1 MVIIQLKYQNQQ
13 ANLCL
18 KPIKQWKLK
27 IHSLSLCIL
36 NTKGRY
42 RMSNL
47 TYKDAGVDIEEGA
60 LAVEKMKSYVKDT
73 FTKGV
78 LGGLGGFGGMFE
90 LDLTGYTKPVL
101 VSGTDG
107 VGTKLKI
114 SILKD
119 QHDTVG
125 IDLVAMCVNDILV
138 QGAKPL
144 FFLDYIATGKLE
156 SDKIADLVKGI
167 AEGCKQSGAALIGGE
182 TAEMPGFY
190 AADEYDMAGFTVGI
204 VDKDKIIDGSTI
216 EAGDV
221 LIGMPSTGVH
231 SNGYSLVRKLF
242 FDKLALDI
250 NDHVDALNC
259 TVGEALITPT
269 KIYVSEVLKV
279 LEEIAVKGMVHV
291 TGGGFIENIPRIL
304 PEGLGAKI
312 EMNSWPKLPL
322 FDFIQTEGNIETVE
336 MFKTFNMG
344 IGFIMI
350 VRAEDVDQTLKLVSS
365 LDEKAYVIGT
375 VSDSQGVELC

>member
-1 MVIIQLKYQNQQ
+1 MYFT
-13 ANLCL
+13 
-18 KPIKQWKLK
+18 
-27 IHSLSLCIL
+27 S
-36 NTKGRY
+36 KGWY
-42 RMSNL
+42 VMSQL

-60 LAVEKMKSYVKDT
+60 LAVEKMKSYVKET

-190 AADEYDMAGFTVGI
+190 SADEYDMAGFTVGI
-204 VDKDKIIDGSTI
+204 VEKDKIIDGSTI
-216 EAGDV
+216 TPGDV
-221 LIGMPSTGVH
+221 MIGLPSTGVH

-242 FDKLALDI
+242 FDKLQLKI
-250 NDHVDALNC
+250 NDHVEALGC

-269 KIYVSEVLKV
+269 KIYVNSVLSV

-304 PEGLGAKI
+304 PEHLGV
-312 EMNSWPKLPL
+312 NVNLGSWPELDLYK
-322 FDFIQTEGNIETVE
+322 FIQSEGNIETVE
-336 MFKTFNMG
+336 MYKTFNMG
-344 IGFIMI
+344 IGFIMF
-350 VRAEDVDQTLKLVSS
+350 VNKDDVDNTLSLIES
-365 LDEKAYVIGT
+365 LDEKAYVIGEVT
-375 VSDSQGVELC
+375 DKKGVKLC

>member
-1 MVIIQLKYQNQQ
+1 
-13 ANLCL
+13 
-18 KPIKQWKLK
+18 
-27 IHSLSLCIL
+27 
-36 NTKGRY
+36 
-42 RMSNL
+42 MSGL

-60 LAVEKMKSYVKDT
+60 VAVEKMKQYVKET

-114 SILKD
+114 AIMKD

-125 IDLVAMCVNDILV
+125 IDLVAMCVNDVLV

-156 SDKIADLVKGI
+156 SDKVADLVKGI
-167 AEGCKQSGAALIGGE
+167 SEGCKLSGAALIGGE

-190 AADEYDMAGFTVGI
+190 SDDEYDMAGFTVGI
-204 VDKDKIIDGSTI
+204 VDKDKIIDGSEI
-216 EAGDV
+216 NDGQV
-221 LIGMPSTGVH
+221 LIGLPSTGVH

-242 FDKLALDI
+242 FDALALDI
-250 NDHVDALNC
+250 HDQVEELNC

-269 KIYVSEVLKV
+269 KIYVKEVLKV
-279 LEEIAVKGMVHV
+279 LEQVSVKGMVHV

-304 PEGLGAKI
+304 PEGFGVNVEL
-312 EMNSWPKLPL
+312 NSWPKLDL
-322 FDFIQTEGNIETVE
+322 FNFIQEKGQIELEE

-350 VRAEDVDQTLKLVSS
+350 VDKEDQEKV
-365 LDEKAYVIGT
+365 LDIISELGEKAYVIGSVKT
-375 VSDSQGVELC
+375 GEGVNLC